1 VCLGASTLRIC
12 AVNQVNSRPPKFD
25 SAGAVLSKYVLRSLR
40 SLDKAREREDSGNP
54 ASGGDE
60 KQVLAVG
67 VFAFWDLAVSR
78 SAPSSWSC
86 TATN

>member
-1 VCLGASTLRIC
+1 M
-12 AVNQVNSRPPKFD
+12 F
-25 SAGAVLSKYVLRSLR
+25 VLFVLR
-40 SLDKAREREDSGNP
+40 SLDKVKERADSGKP

-86 TATN
+86 TAMN

>member
-1 VCLGASTLRIC
+1 VLGGIDPADLRSELGQLS
-12 AVNQVNSRPPKFD
+12 APKFD
-25 SAGAVLSKYVLRSLR
+25 SAGAVLSKYVLRALRSLR

-67 VFAFWDLAVSR
+67 VFAFGISR
-78 SAPSSWSC
+78 CPAPLPRVGP
-86 TATN
+86 APR